1 MISAG
6 RVLIVPRGEWN
17 AETTYHMLDLVTC
30 KGRAYL
36 AKRTVVGIDPS
47 NEASDS
53 VYWHNLIDVNQ
64 MVEDEVGKA
73 VADEI
78 EKVIAEWDTQLTNLQ
93 ETTRDHSEQLES
105 INNEVDAHAEN
116 IESLQ
121 NESDAHSESINK
133 LGWITLGTATKSIE
147 ETTKSI
153 SGTLNIPI
161 DDELIH
167 ELSAIRYVIKK
178 GSTFY
183 GKVDRT
189 NAKTNESSAIYIRL
203 KGASSAQ
210 FEFRVKTSN
219 YEVFEHTYTLEK
231 DLIINLSDRTYNE
244 GNYYSS
250 HSGDQFLVENGVLSC
265 EFSVTQTNI
274 TSCEYSIIRESDSGV
289 NYEGGFSITIEL
301 QGKI

>member
-153 SGTLNIPI
+153 SGTFNIPI

-183 GKVDRT
+183 GKADRT
-189 NAKTNESSAIYIRL
+189 GVTSGTASTVTQLNINGFELYLIANDKEVKERL
-203 KGASSAQ
+203 
-210 FEFRVKTSN
+210 FV
-219 YEVFEHTYTLEK
+219 LEK
-231 DLIINLSDRTYNE
+231 DLIINFSPNNYSYDEFKVTNE
-244 GNYYSS
+244 
-250 HSGDQFLVENGVLSC
+250 DLSC
-265 EFSVTQTNI
+265 VQSLIPLDCNQISYNLKCSGGHVGAVCTGSFSV
-274 TSCEYSIIRESDSGV
+274 
-289 NYEGGFSITIEL
+289 TIEL